1 MKSVILKFNIG
12 IAAVLIVV
20 MALSAYITHQDQ
32 KRQAIENAKAKAHL
46 LTQTVTNIIRID
58 MEGKNEKD
66 LEKLIR
72 VVGQF
77 RDIETL
83 RIFSPDG
90 MILHSADP
98 AETFKSIDEL
108 VMNVFKSGD
117 MSTPFRTEEKGH
129 LSFCR
134 VEAIYNEPQCHRCHG
149 DESEII
155 GILEV
160 CLSMADTDKHI
171 ETNSRFMMM
180 STLATILIV
189 GVAISLL
196 AAVMVK
202 KPITSLEKSMERASR
217 GDLDVRA
224 ETGTNDEFAS
234 LGRSFNQ
241 MITKLDE
248 SGKEINRLHMEEMR
262 RAERLASIG
271 EMAASIAHEI
281 KNPLAGLSGSTQILS
296 KTFDEQDQRRK
307 VTEEMLKLTGRLDK
321 TINDLL
327 KFARVNTPVWQ
338 MINPND
344 IVEETIYFIAR
355 DGKEEQASIMTRL
368 NPEMVDVPMDPKLIQ
383 QVLFNLIINARQ
395 ACKNECE
402 VIVSTALV
410 PTMGMP
416 VGYHPG
422 DFVEIKVSDNGTG
435 IAPEILAE
443 IWKPFYT
450 TKVQGTGLGLPISRN
465 IMEAHNGLIGVRSA
479 PGTGTEFH
487 LWLRKERHE
496 HSS

>member
-12 IAAVLIVV
+12 IAAVLVLV
-20 MALSAYITHQDQ
+20 LALSAYLTYQEQ

-58 MEGKNEKD
+58 MEGKSEKD

-90 MILHSADP
+90 MILHSADSG
-98 AETFKSIDEL
+98 EIFRSIDEI
-108 VMNVFKSGD
+108 VMNVFRSGD
-117 MSTPFRTEEKGH
+117 MSAPFRTEEKGH

-180 STLATILIV
+180 STLATIMIV

-196 AAVMVK
+196 AGYMVK
-202 KPITSLEKSMERASR
+202 RPITSLEKTMERASR
-217 GDLDVRA
+217 GDLEVRA
-224 ETGTNDEFAS
+224 GTGTNDEFAS

-241 MITKLDE
+241 MIARLDE
-248 SGKEINRLHMEEMR
+248 SGKEINRLHMAEMR

-271 EMAASIAHEI
+271 EMAASVAHEI

-296 KTFDEQDQRRK
+296 KTFAEDDQRRK

-327 KFARVNTPVWQ
+327 KFARVNSPVWQ
-338 MINPND
+338 MANPND
-344 IVEETIYFIAR
+344 IVEETVYFVAR
-355 DGKEEQASIMTRL
+355 DDRETTIPIKTELHREM
-368 NPEMVDVPMDPKLIQ
+368 PEIPMDPKLLQ

-395 ACKNECE
+395 ACKKGCE
-402 VIVSTALV
+402 VTVSTGLV
-410 PTMGMP
+410 PTMNLPG
-416 VGYHPG
+416 GYKPEE
-422 DFVEIKVSDNGTG
+422 FIEIKVSDDGPG
-435 IAPEILAE
+435 IAPEIIAE

-465 IMEAHNGLIGVRSA
+465 IIEALNGLIGVRSEKGA
-479 PGTGTEFH
+479 GTDFH
-487 LWLRKERHE
+487 IWLRKERQE
-496 HSS
+496 QSS